1 MYTISSQPD
10 MCSSQDRLSY
20 VAVTTIT
27 KMVMAYNKREF
38 LLLLKWLGR
47 KTVLFTVT
55 SEGNSPWHVLPQSQ
69 GKRTGLVN
77 HLPAVRLQP
86 GSDSCPGWIH
96 FPDLAWLYWTS
107 RRQGSM
113 ILSYGG
119 KVGGQM
125 VIFSQQHCNVLT
137 IRNCRPVLLKFM
149 SISSLKTCSQT
160 KHFGN

>member
-1 MYTISSQPD
+1 M
-10 MCSSQDRLSY
+10 
-20 VAVTTIT
+20 AVTTIT
-27 KMVMAYNKREF
+27 KMVMAYNRRDF
-38 LLLLKWLGR
+38 LLILMWLAR
-47 KTVLFTVT
+47 KTVIFTVT
-55 SEGNSPWHVLPQSQ
+55 SEGSSPWHVLLQSQ
-69 GKRTGLVN
+69 GKRTGLAN
-77 HLPAVRLQP
+77 HLLAIRLQP

-96 FPDLAWLYWTS
+96 FPDLTWLYWTS

-125 VIFSQQHCNVLT
+125 VIFSQQHSNVLT

-160 KHFGN
+160 